1 MNVWASGGFKA
12 WNNELKNNDN
22 FSNIQEFQSE
32 AEAEFRGLMG
42 ADTDMVTGNSETAN
56 EAPGP
61 ENKIKDDDIDLALD
75 ALRNCD
81 TDFIKFDEVD

>member
-1 MNVWASGGFKA
+1 MYT
-12 WNNELKNNDN
+12 LRP
-22 FSNIQEFQSE
+22 QEYQSE

-42 ADTDMVTGNSETAN
+42 ADAVVTGDDPT
-56 EAPGP
+56 GQP

-81 TDFIKFDEVD
+81 TDFIKFDEVKFT